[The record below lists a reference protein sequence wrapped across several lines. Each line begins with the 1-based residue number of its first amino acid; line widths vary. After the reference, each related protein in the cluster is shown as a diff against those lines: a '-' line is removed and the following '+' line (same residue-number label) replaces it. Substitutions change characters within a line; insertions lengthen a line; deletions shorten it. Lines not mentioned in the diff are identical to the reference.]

1 MNETTFTF
9 PTDDGE
15 SVFVYRWEGEGDPK
29 AIVQIAHGMGEHA
42 ARYCRL
48 AGDLV
53 DRGYVVY
60 ADDHRG
66 HGHTAGS
73 ADRQGHLG
81 PNGWNGLVD
90 DVATLSGLARK
101 ERPGIPLVLIGHSMG
116 SFALQQLILDRSDIM
131 DGAVLS
137 GSTAVDVVAGA
148 LDPTQP
154 ADLTSFNAPFEPART
169 EFDWLSRDTDE
180 VDLYV
185 ADPMCGFGLDAEGTG
200 AMLAGAPAL
209 GDPDRLTAI
218 RPDLP
223 IYVISGEADPLSG
236 AGALTQLVVDRYRAA
251 GVTEVSVDI
260 YAGCRHELFNETN
273 RDEVTANL
281 VAWLDRVVA

>member
-15 SVFVYRWEGEGDPK
+15 SIFVYRWVGEGDPK

-42 ARYCRL
+42 ARYRRL

-53 DRGYVVY
+53 GHGYVVY
-60 ADDHRG
+60 ANDHRG

-73 ADRQGHLG
+73 VDRQGHLG
-81 PNGWNGLVD
+81 PNCWNGLVD
-90 DVATLSGLARK
+90 DMATLSGLARK
-101 ERPGIPLVLIGHSMG
+101 EHPGLPLVLIGHSMG
-116 SFALQQLILDRSDIM
+116 SIALQQLLLDRSDIV

-148 LDPTQP
+148 LDPSQP
-154 ADLTSFNAPFEPART
+154 VDLTSFNAPFEPART
-169 EFDWLSRDTDE
+169 EYDWLSRDDAE

-185 ADPMCGFGLDAEGTG
+185 ADPMCGFGLDTEGTG
-200 AMLAGAPAL
+200 EMFGGAAAL
-209 GDPDRLTAI
+209 GDPDRLAAI

-251 GVTEVSVDI
+251 GVTDVSVDI
-260 YAGCRHELFNETN
+260 YAGGRHELFNETN

-281 VAWLDRVVA
+281 VVWLDRVVA